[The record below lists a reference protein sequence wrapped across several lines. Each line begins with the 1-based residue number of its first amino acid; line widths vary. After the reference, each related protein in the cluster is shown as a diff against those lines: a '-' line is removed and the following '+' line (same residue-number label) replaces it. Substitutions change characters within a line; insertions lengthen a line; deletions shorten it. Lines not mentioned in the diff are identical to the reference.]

1 MKYNLEKGSHTVYA
15 LQYHFVTVTK
25 YRSDI
30 LTDEIAE
37 RLGEIASDI
46 AADFGVNIQNV
57 NGGSDQN
64 VEYPTLANISYQVH
78 QLAQG
83 CLVPK
88 NSGRIS

>member
-57 NGGSDQN
+57 NGGSDH
-64 VEYPTLANISYQVH
+64 VHILFTAEPTTELTKFI
-78 QLAQG
+78 
-83 CLVPK
+83 
-88 NSGRIS
+88 NSLKGVSSRKIRD